1 MNTMSPKPDL
11 RTSPPSV
18 SNANVEEIAK
28 KYNLKLVIEIQT
40 QNEASIFFHLARTKA
55 RAPPETWRLVTT
67 QV

>member
-1 MNTMSPKPDL
+1 M
-11 RTSPPSV
+11 

-28 KYNLKLVIEIQT
+28 KYNLKLVIKIQT

-55 RAPPETWRLVTT
+55 RAPPETWRLVTI